1 MQTYSLQESKLLDPS
16 HNHPSPP
23 TVFAISSNFHL
34 LLSASAFPPTIHLT
48 NLLFNTPPIL
58 LRPQCSQSAVT
69 TAAFHPERSTVFL
82 LAFADGSCATYDAA
96 RLFRDGGKGER
107 RPGPASSGARAETM
121 SIKNAHAMNNI
132 VTDSALAE
140 SQGYDAST
148 GVAVIGNRY
157 LGIAAAAFVPGY
169 KLKFV
174 TVGQD
179 GKCCVNDLAVPAKK
193 EARVVDSWHVRSPAT
208 SLSITPFNH
217 DHGVFGHNETQ
228 APEDAKK
235 AVKGNSVIA
244 IGCKDGRVL
253 LYDLRGNQ
261 LGGETFHQGGTRVV
275 DVEWMSGED
284 STGRKDSQSGHRMP
298 KTPLVKG
305 KSKRVGS
312 VLGRSRSGTEEIIS
326 IMDGTDEM
334 MLVPARNSSV
344 RDSPA
349 EEHKVQRDLPATV
362 LNHMD
367 LFSPIK
373 VLSETKAAK
382 RRTSREYERDS
393 EDSETTIKAIQK
405 PEPRLADNAFN
416 NTHNKHIEGEGHPH
430 EPLIKRDLVPPIPQR
445 PAPGKV
451 NDVLVSR
458 AETTPEPRNSQN
470 TAAEGSKPTRG
481 LGLFAPYMK
490 PKIIAKAASSG
501 GPKNKAS
508 LDKSNSQSAV
518 STEAIDENLWTDIMP
533 EPLRSTHAGPRKS
546 STKRNQGHN
555 KSTAFSSGPSEAS
568 NDTVLDWAAASSRP
582 PNPVLML
589 PPSTTHAEPS
599 KISKKGHIS
608 PSPSFTS
615 DDTMVQW
622 SSFKKKSG
630 FKMHADRPELTTA
643 QSSSPRPSPTNQA
656 DLPPTQPLTE
666 ATHNPKVN
674 PKSPR
679 SQTKTPLLT
688 ACPPALIFSSPQLQA
703 EFDAP
708 KAHHHHHH
716 DGGLQQTNNMHPPPR
731 TEKPPTP
738 PPPPPP
744 AQAEPPGDVALLSSI
759 LHRELQAL
767 RAELIEDVARQ
778 LAVQRSWFDA
788 QLAASRDERRTLEE
802 ENRMLRGKLV
812 VERRL
817 KG

>member
-1 MQTYSLQESKLLDPS
+1 
-16 HNHPSPP
+16 
-23 TVFAISSNFHL
+23 
-34 LLSASAFPPTIHLT
+34 
-48 NLLFNTPPIL
+48 
-58 LRPQCSQSAVT
+58 
-69 TAAFHPERSTVFL
+69 
-82 LAFADGSCATYDAA
+82 
-96 RLFRDGGKGER
+96 
-107 RPGPASSGARAETM
+107 M

-157 LGIAAAAFVPGY
+157 LGITAAAFVPGY
-169 KLKFV
+169 KLRFV
-174 TVGQD
+174 TVGHD

-217 DHGVFGHNETQ
+217 DRGVFGHNEIQ

-235 AVKGNSVIA
+235 AVKGNSLIA

-261 LGGETFHQGGTRVV
+261 LGGETFHPGGTRVV

-284 STGRKDSQSGHRMP
+284 STGRRDSQSGHRMP

-382 RRTSREYERDS
+382 RRTSREHERDS
-393 EDSETTIKAIQK
+393 EDSEATIKAIQK

-458 AETTPEPRNSQN
+458 AETIPEPTNSQN
-470 TAAEGSKPTRG
+470 TAAEGSKSTRG

-533 EPLRSTHAGPRKS
+533 EPLRSTRAGPRKS
-546 STKRNQGHN
+546 STKRSQGHN

-568 NDTVLDWAAASSRP
+568 NDTVIDWAAASSRP

-608 PSPSFTS
+608 PSPSSTS

-622 SSFKKKSG
+622 SSFKKKPG

-643 QSSSPRPSPTNQA
+643 QSSSPRPSPTNLA

-679 SQTKTPLLT
+679 SQTPTPLLT
-688 ACPPALIFSSPQLQA
+688 ACPPALIFSSLQLQA
-703 EFDAP
+703 EFAAT

-716 DGGLQQTNNMHPPPR
+716 DGRLQQTNNMHPPPH
-731 TEKPPTP
+731 TEKPPTKPPTP

-744 AQAEPPGDVALLSSI
+744 AQAEPSGEVALLSSI

-817 KG
+817 KS